1 MNFANMSA
9 AEHRAYIMQAI
20 KNRLDK
26 HNNMRNKCTSAQS
39 DLGSSDDE
47 DSPIRKPTEI
57 ENIIDGKAKSIADV
71 LVNDGL
77 NQFYGNLFKQS
88 LLKSNKHPSA
98 KLNFS
103 KMVREPENP
112 LKPSPAFFNGAKQFD
127 PNQIK
132 LDAYKKALAS
142 DMNNSINRKMMPSI
156 LSNKTL
162 EFSYE
167 EHESE
172 LYRNVAS

>member
-1 MNFANMSA
+1 
-9 AEHRAYIMQAI
+9 
-20 KNRLDK
+20 
-26 HNNMRNKCTSAQS
+26 
-39 DLGSSDDE
+39 
-47 DSPIRKPTEI
+47 
-57 ENIIDGKAKSIADV
+57 
-71 LVNDGL
+71 
-77 NQFYGNLFKQS
+77 
-88 LLKSNKHPSA
+88 
-98 KLNFS
+98 
-103 KMVREPENP
+103 MVREPENP